1 MHTISCKGPAE
12 VWKTLCNIHKMKSL
26 STSRHSWINSFVWR
40 YMWDEVIIM
49 TLLRSLL
56 TSYEYLIIAM
66 ETMLMKALMIDYV
79 MACLMHKMSK
89 HKEKKPCC
97 CNKTKAAIYFCIKV
111 SNCVSIM
118 TKWATLCIFVT
129 KQRTKSENKQKMRRT
144 MTTTHL

>member
-1 MHTISCKGPAE
+1 MEDPLQHSQNE
-12 VWKTLCNIHKMKSL
+12 EFVHVKTLVDQLFCLEVHV
-26 STSRHSWINSFVWR
+26 R
-40 YMWDEVIIM
+40 DEVIVM
-49 TLLRSLL
+49 TLLKSLL

-111 SNCVSIM
+111 
-118 TKWATLCIFVT
+118 
-129 KQRTKSENKQKMRRT
+129 
-144 MTTTHL
+144 